1 MSVLP
6 VPGPPVII
14 AKPDVKAVASYA
26 TSNPELYAKY
36 IEHINEE
43 WIAVAYW
50 QMYLHTNIFTD
61 KSVYKTQFREV
72 LGYDAT
78 TKTYAKDVLPLE
90 RSDMTIAQWVENNF
104 SGI

>member
-1 MSVLP
+1 
-6 VPGPPVII
+6 
-14 AKPDVKAVASYA
+14 
-26 TSNPELYAKY
+26 
-36 IEHINEE
+36 
-43 WIAVAYW
+43 
-50 QMYLHTNIFTD
+50 MYLHGTIFNRST
-61 KSVYKTQFREV
+61 YKTQFREV